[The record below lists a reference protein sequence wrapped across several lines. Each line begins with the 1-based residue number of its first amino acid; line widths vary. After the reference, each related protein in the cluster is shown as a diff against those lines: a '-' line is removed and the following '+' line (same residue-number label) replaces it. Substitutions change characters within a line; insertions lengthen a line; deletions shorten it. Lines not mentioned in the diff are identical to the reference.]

1 MRAVSCCASCAG
13 CASVAEVRKRGV
25 ERVSCV
31 RGLLMMYCCVFF
43 SKAVLCC
50 AVLFHV
56 QGVPLLLR
64 CASVVT
70 SSGRS
75 LSSTSA
81 TCSWV
86 SGDSQDCLSPYL
98 YVLAID
104 PTFKPHPRHALN
116 KAMTAL
122 FWSIIIS
129 ILSLKLPVHFRV
141 HLGPF
146 CAGV

>member
-1 MRAVSCCASCAG
+1 
-13 CASVAEVRKRGV
+13 VRKRGD
-25 ERVSCV
+25 EFWKEFEF
-31 RGLLMMYCCVFF
+31 Y
-43 SKAVLCC
+43 
-50 AVLFHV
+50 
-56 QGVPLLLR
+56 
-64 CASVVT
+64 
-70 SSGRS
+70 
-75 LSSTSA
+75 LSDMLVGEWQTIR
-81 TCSWV
+81 
-86 SGDSQDCLSPYL
+86 DCLSPYL